1 MRITDVQH
9 QERAH
14 RVLQRA
20 LGSNRMPHAY
30 IFHGPPGVGKGM
42 MALRLARLLL
52 CDEPAPIEPPAG
64 VGVGT
69 AIAWRDACGRCR
81 NCELVEAGTHPDLH
95 LISKELHQHHPDPSV
110 RQRKGLDLSVE
121 VIRHFVIEPAGIRS
135 ACGGAKVFVV
145 QEAERMTLAA
155 QNALLKT
162 LEEPPSGTFLIL
174 LVEQLEQLMPTILS
188 RSQQAAFCALPK
200 EFVHEV
206 LTGDRAMP
214 GEAARFCAALSDG
227 RLGLATEYAED
238 DLFALKRQVLSE
250 WANYDGRAP
259 TELARTLEDA
269 ARELAKRQ
277 RQHNPRWSQGDAVR
291 RGLRTILSVLAGAYR
306 DCLLAA
312 CGGDVEMIHA
322 DQPEVIERLAARW
335 SGRSAD
341 VIELIAHAERQI
353 EQNVN
358 PTLALEGLVVRA
370 WAQHGKAPA
379 SAR

>member
-1 MRITDVQH
+1 
-9 QERAH
+9 
-14 RVLQRA
+14 VLQRA

-162 LEEPPSGTFLIL
+162 LEEPPAGTFLIL

>member
-1 MRITDVQH
+1 VRITDVRH

-42 MALRLARLLL
+42 MALRLTRLLL
-52 CDEPAPIEPPAG
+52 CDEPVSIEPPAG
-64 VGVGT
+64 VGDG
-69 AIAWRDACGRCR
+69 AGMAWRDACGRCR

-121 VIRHFVIEPAGIRS
+121 VIRHFLIEPAGIRS
-135 ACGGAKVFVV
+135 ASGGAKVFVV
-145 QEAERMTLAA
+145 QEAERMTVAA

-174 LVEQLEQLMPTILS
+174 LAEQLEQLMPTILS
-188 RSQQAAFCALPK
+188 RSQQVAFCVLPTG
-200 EFVHEV
+200 FVYDV
-206 LTGDRAMP
+206 LTGKRAVP
-214 GEAARFCAALSDG
+214 DEAARFLAALSDG

-250 WANYDGRAP
+250 WVGYDGRAP
-259 TELARTLEDA
+259 TELARVLEDA
-269 ARELAKRQ
+269 SRELAKRQ
-277 RQHNPRWSQGDAVR
+277 RQRNPEWSQGDAIR

-306 DCLLAA
+306 DCLLAE
-312 CGGDVEMIHA
+312 CGGQIDRIHA
-322 DQPEVIERLAARW
+322 DQPEVIAKLGTRW
-335 SGRSAD
+335 AGGSAD
-341 VIELIAHAERQI
+341 VIELIGQAERQI

-370 WAQHGKAPA
+370 WRQRSGAPA